1 MTETVYAKC
10 REAGFDVL
18 LDDSSDSAGAKLASM
33 DLIGLPWQIVAG
45 PRSVDRG
52 VVELK
57 NRQTGETEEV
67 GLDEAPARLIA
78 ALSG

>member
-18 LDDSSDSAGAKLASM
+18 LDDSSDSVGAKLASM
-33 DLIGLPWQIVAG
+33 DLIGLPWQIVVG

-52 VVELK
+52 
-57 NRQTGETEEV
+57 G
-67 GLDEAPARLIA
+67 
-78 ALSG
+78 